1 MSAFLP
7 LSLALCFDVNIH
19 VPGAGPEAISPLW
32 TGILRN
38 RIWYLQEPLV
48 LTVSRDLWLL
58 QLGAPPGSDLLPLGW
73 VQCLFGDGWL
83 PMRQLSQCQCGF
95 FGSRS
100 LPQEGLP
107 LQSFLPPL
115 GEHSDII
122 DGFPYC
128 HSYCFVCPLF
138 FNMGL
143 LFPEVPWEVP
153 PSGSPAGF
161 LLKTHGP
168 FSCKF

>member
-1 MSAFLP
+1 MNAFLP

-19 VPGAGPEAISPLW
+19 VPGVGPEAISPLW

-38 RIWYLQEPLV
+38 RIWYLHEPLV

-58 QLGAPPGSDLLPLGW
+58 QLGALPGSDLLPLGW

-100 LPQEGLP
+100 LPQEGLH
-107 LQSFLPPL
+107 LQSFLPSAWWAL
-115 GEHSDII
+115 WHNWWVSLLS
-122 DGFPYC
+122 FLL
-128 HSYCFVCPLF
+128 FVCPLF

-161 LLKTHGP
+161 LLKTYGP